1 MKKNLLALLAL
12 ISFSLPAAAADYRR
26 AFERFKPRLD
36 TEIFSGAAL
45 SAQNQLILE
54 ATDKYAAMTAE
65 ERGLQASWV
74 LVEWSKALPR
84 GSSAN
89 LLLST
94 KWKDG
99 GELWQMKAARPARI
113 DEWSDTR
120 LPFTPDQPKADR
132 FFGYVGGQYMNGT
145 AETGNTTGF
154 NGRLGKTF
162 MSGRYDAAVLY
173 GYTKMGE
180 DYSSS
185 SYGLTGR
192 ALFPLNERMGWN
204 LGGSY
209 TRSVPSSG
217 DAANNMAALGGVNFY
232 LPGGSFDITASLG
245 NNSMYSLLIGYTL
258 YMTRK

>member
-1 MKKNLLALLAL
+1 MKKNLLALSAL
-12 ISFSLPAAAADYRR
+12 ISFSLPAAAADYRQ
-26 AFERFKPRLD
+26 ALERFKTRLD
-36 TEIFSGAAL
+36 AEIFSGAAL

-74 LVEWSKALPR
+74 LVEWSKALSPR
-84 GSSAN
+84 APEN
-89 LLLST
+89 LLLSI

-99 GELWQMKAARPARI
+99 GELWQMKAAKPARI

-132 FFGYVGGQYMNGT
+132 FFGYLGGQYMNGT
-145 AETGNTTGF
+145 AETGNMTGF

-173 GYTKMGE
+173 GYTKVGE
-180 DYSSS
+180 NSGSS

-204 LGGSY
+204 LGGSF
-209 TRSVPSSG
+209 TRSAPSGG
-217 DAANNMAALGGVNFY
+217 DAVNSTSVLGGVNLY

-245 NNSMYSLLIGYTL
+245 NNSMYSLMIGYTL
-258 YMTRK
+258 YLTRK